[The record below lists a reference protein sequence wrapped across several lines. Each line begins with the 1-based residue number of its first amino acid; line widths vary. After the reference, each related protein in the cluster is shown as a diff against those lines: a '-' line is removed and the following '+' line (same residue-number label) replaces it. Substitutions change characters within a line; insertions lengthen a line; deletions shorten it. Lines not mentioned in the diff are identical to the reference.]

1 MSKHKENISKT
12 AAQEP
17 EQMPFAK
24 QNYYLMGGGFLLV
37 LIGFF
42 VMYVGVEDR
51 GNSDVIYSFGKTTL
65 PVIFILLGFLV
76 TGVGIM
82 KRFNR

>member
-1 MSKHKENISKT
+1 MDKQRDNISK
-12 AAQEP
+12 AAPQTE

-24 QNYYLMGGGFLLV
+24 QNYFLMAGGFFLV
-37 LIGFF
+37 LVGFF

-51 GNSDVIYSFGKTTL
+51 GNSEVIYSFGKTTL